1 MSIVGSILGMTIL
14 CITKLFDSKLSAKTK
29 CFMWLIPLLFL
40 MMPVNRIQI
49 TTTKDLGIASVMTK
63 LENSLNDVPMAQEMN
78 MQLGSEQIKNDSIN
92 TSVLEK
98 EENTENSKISGTNQT
113 ITIYEILPI
122 LWVLG
127 MSMSAI
133 MLLLGNIL
141 LNRRVNK
148 ALKLE
153 DSTVR
158 LILMKCKR
166 RLQITKKIEIRLHSR
181 NVSPCIYGIR
191 TPKILVSEEFLQNS
205 SEVIENVFLHELSHY
220 KRKDMLTNY
229 ILLMMTAIHWFNP
242 LVYGFFKKIR
252 QEMELATD
260 EIALSRMEEQEKKQ
274 YGRTLIDLLQ
284 TYETEKVATKLL
296 CMTDDNKNMERRIR
310 KIKLSTKL
318 KQYKLSILVFT
329 MVMVLG
335 IASMFVL
342 KPTSFASTNEHEKE
356 LYKIVKEYLI
366 KQEQQNHESI
376 EKKRETTD
384 DDFQTFIDMKELGI
398 KKEKDETHVYVWAII
413 QSYYVQEELTSTGSS
428 MPYKF
433 IIRNNEI
440 VDYEIPKDGAQYQ
453 KTLETIFPED
463 IREKMQNIQTS
474 SDSQML
480 EKQAQKYY
488 QYLDNE
494 SSDINVKSASTK
506 GNYTENMEIVHV
518 SKLAGKWKPYMAQD
532 KDGNEINLRDIY
544 GSGIST
550 YGGELVIKQNGTY
563 TEWIGVYSEEEIDR
577 FTGICEVYGN
587 GEKGM
592 LISNQGETKTIQI
605 IQNGI
610 NSLEVLK
617 VTNEEGISIYFSK

>member
-1 MSIVGSILGMTIL
+1 
-14 CITKLFDSKLSAKTK
+14 
-29 CFMWLIPLLFL
+29 
-40 MMPVNRIQI
+40 
-49 TTTKDLGIASVMTK
+49 
-63 LENSLNDVPMAQEMN
+63 
-78 MQLGSEQIKNDSIN
+78 
-92 TSVLEK
+92 
-98 EENTENSKISGTNQT
+98 
-113 ITIYEILPI
+113 
-122 LWVLG
+122 
-127 MSMSAI
+127 
-133 MLLLGNIL
+133 
-141 LNRRVNK
+141 
-148 ALKLE
+148 
-153 DSTVR
+153 
-158 LILMKCKR
+158 
-166 RLQITKKIEIRLHSR
+166 
-181 NVSPCIYGIR
+181 
-191 TPKILVSEEFLQNS
+191 
-205 SEVIENVFLHELSHY
+205 
-220 KRKDMLTNY
+220 
-229 ILLMMTAIHWFNP
+229 
-242 LVYGFFKKIR
+242 
-252 QEMELATD
+252 
-260 EIALSRMEEQEKKQ
+260 
-274 YGRTLIDLLQ
+274 
-284 TYETEKVATKLL
+284 
-296 CMTDDNKNMERRIR
+296 
-310 KIKLSTKL
+310 
-318 KQYKLSILVFT
+318 
-329 MVMVLG
+329 
-335 IASMFVL
+335 
-342 KPTSFASTNEHEKE
+342 
-356 LYKIVKEYLI
+356 
-366 KQEQQNHESI
+366 
-376 EKKRETTD
+376 
-384 DDFQTFIDMKELGI
+384 MKELGI

-463 IREKMQNIQTS
+463 IREKIQNIQTS

-506 GNYTENMEIVHV
+506 GDYTENMEIVHV

-577 FTGICEVYGN
+577 FTGICEVYGD